1 MTPWLFAGVAL
12 TAAVLIL
19 GAYRV
24 FVRRI
29 PEPLRDEDPGIC
41 FYLHEKHVMNLY
53 QQGNDEALTQ
63 EIQET
68 IRSGSQSGLNAQVG
82 NIRGR
87 AEREA
92 GTEKVSKYSRESGP
106 ISILGRVV
114 DKLEG
119 KGNIVHVN
127 LRDGS
132 LEPGAAVDR
141 ALWSGHRVDAA
152 RLSDLSSFVF
162 VSVTGEFR
170 MTDESAE
177 KFVLSAPYGDSE
189 SSRISVTCVRDHLL
203 GVEPSPGPF
212 SARCLGRIQGWDAGT
227 RTLVIDPVLAIYR

>member
-1 MTPWLFAGVAL
+1 MALWLFAGFGL

-19 GAYRV
+19 GAYRLSA
-24 FVRRI
+24 RRA
-29 PEPLRDEDPGIC
+29 PHRDEDPGIC

-53 QQGNDEALTQ
+53 QQSNDEALTQ

-68 IRSGSQSGLNAQVG
+68 IRSGRQTGLNAQVG
-82 NIRGR
+82 SIKGR

-92 GTEKVSKYSRESGP
+92 GMEKVSKYSRESVP

-114 DKLEG
+114 DKLEE

-127 LRDGS
+127 LRDSS
-132 LEPGAAVDR
+132 LEPGAALDR
-141 ALWSGHRVDAA
+141 ALWSDRRADTA

-170 MTDESAE
+170 VTDKTAE
-177 KFVLSAPYGDSE
+177 KFVLSAPYGTGEPSQV
-189 SSRISVTCVRDHLL
+189 SVTCVRDHLL
-203 GVEPSPGPF
+203 GVEPAAGPF
-212 SARCLGRIQGWDAGT
+212 SARCLGRIQGWDPTT

>member
-12 TAAVLIL
+12 TATVLIL
-19 GAYRV
+19 AAYRLS
-24 FVRRI
+24 VRRT
-29 PEPLRDEDPGIC
+29 PEPHRDQDPGIC
-41 FYLHEKHVMNLY
+41 FYLHEEDVMNLY
-53 QQGNDEALTQ
+53 QQRHDEALTQ

-68 IRSGSQSGLNAQVG
+68 VRSGRQSGVNAQVG
-82 NIRGR
+82 SIKGR

-92 GTEKVSKYSRESGP
+92 GTEKVSKYNKESGP

-114 DKLEG
+114 DKLEE

-132 LEPGAAVDR
+132 LEPGAALDR
-141 ALWSGHRVDAA
+141 VLWPGRRADAV
-152 RLSDLSSFVF
+152 RLSDLSTFVF

-170 MTDESAE
+170 VADRTAE
-177 KFVLSAPYGDSE
+177 KFVLSAPYGDGE
-189 SSRISVTCVRDHLL
+189 PSRISVTCVRDHLL
-203 GVEPSPGPF
+203 GVEPAPGSF
-212 SARCLGRIQGWDAGT
+212 SARCIGRIQGWDPGT